1 MRKKTI
7 HSSEYTYLIELLTS
21 ERKRLGLSQLE
32 VAAAIDLTQ
41 SDVSKLE
48 NQERRMDV
56 LEFKRII
63 NLYRV
68 SENPKFYSRII
79 TFLGLNNCEG

>member
-1 MRKKTI
+1 MHKKTI
-7 HSSEYTYLIELLTS
+7 HSNEYSRLVEMLTS
-21 ERKRLGLSQLE
+21 ERKRLGLSQSE
-32 VAAAIDLTQ
+32 VAIAIDLTQ

-63 NLYRV
+63 L
-68 SENPKFYSRII
+68 KCFFFQ
-79 TFLGLNNCEG
+79 TH

>member
-1 MRKKTI
+1 MHKKTI
-7 HSSEYTYLIELLTS
+7 HSNEYGRFVEMLTS
-21 ERKRLGLSQLE
+21 ERKRLGLSQSE
-32 VAAAIDLTQ
+32 VATAIDLTQ

-63 NLYRV
+63 HLYRV
-68 SENPKFYSRII
+68 SENPRFYSQILN
-79 TFLGLNNCEG
+79 FLGLSSDEG